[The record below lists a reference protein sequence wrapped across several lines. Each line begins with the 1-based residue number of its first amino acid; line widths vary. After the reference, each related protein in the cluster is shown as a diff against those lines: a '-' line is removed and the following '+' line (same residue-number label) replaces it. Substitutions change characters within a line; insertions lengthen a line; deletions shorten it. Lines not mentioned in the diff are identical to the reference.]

1 MVIPRPVPRVYEDIL
16 RRHLAEESQ
25 MAFVSGARQVGKTT
39 LCQSF
44 ASAGSYLNWD
54 VDEDRNVLRRGQAAI
69 VERLGLERAR
79 ARPPVAVFDELHRMG
94 RWKRLLKG
102 LYDAH
107 GKHVRIVVTGSS
119 RLDVHQRGGDSLMGR
134 YFLYRMHPLGVGELV
149 RPRVSEALV
158 QAPAKLRDADWE
170 ALWEHGGFPQP
181 FVRREARFT
190 RRWRELRLV
199 QLVRE
204 DLRDLTRVQ
213 ELERIGALARIL
225 LERSAAQMSF
235 ASLANDIHV
244 SPDTLRRWVG
254 VLATLHHGFLVR
266 PWFKDVARSLRKEPR
281 WYSLDW
287 AAVEDPGHRAETLVA
302 VHLRKAVEGWTDLG
316 LGRFDLHYV
325 RDKQGH
331 EVDFLV
337 VRDRRPWFLVEVKLA
352 EDRLHKE
359 LARFQDA
366 LGAPHAFQA
375 VLELPYDAIDVFQE
389 RRPVVVPAR
398 TLLSQIL

>member
-1 MVIPRPVPRVYEDIL
+1 MVKTSTRPRIYESIL
-16 RRHLAEESQ
+16 RRHLDEETQ

-39 LCQSF
+39 VCQGL
-44 ASAGSYLNWD
+44 ASADAYLNWD
-54 VDEDRNVLRRGQAAI
+54 VDADRAVVRRGQAAV

-79 ARPPVAVFDELHRMG
+79 ARPPVVVFDELHRFG
-94 RWKRLLKG
+94 RWKRFLKG
-102 LYDAH
+102 LHDVH
-107 GKHVRIVVTGSS
+107 GKRARFVVTGSS
-119 RLDVHQRGGDSLMGR
+119 RLDVYQRGGDSLMGR

-149 RPRVSEALV
+149 RQEIPEQPVQTPARVS
-158 QAPAKLRDADWE
+158 DADWN
-170 ALWEHGGFPQP
+170 ALLEHGGFPQP
-181 FVRREARFT
+181 FLRRDARFT
-190 RRWRELRLV
+190 RRWRGLRLV

-213 ELERIGALARIL
+213 ELERIDALATLL
-225 LERSAAQMSF
+225 LERSASQLSF
-235 ASLANDIHV
+235 ASLASDLHV
-244 SPDTLRRWVG
+244 SPDTARRWVD

-266 PWFKDVARSLRKEPR
+266 PWFKNVARSLRKEPR
-281 WYSLDW
+281 WYALDW
-287 AAVEDPGHRAETLVA
+287 TAVDEPGRRAGTMMA

-316 LGRFDLHYV
+316 LGAFELHYL

-352 EDRLHKE
+352 EQRLHPD
-359 LARFQDA
+359 LARYQAA
-366 LGAPHAFQA
+366 LGAAHAFQA
-375 VLELPYDAIDVFQE
+375 VLEMPYEDVDVFHE